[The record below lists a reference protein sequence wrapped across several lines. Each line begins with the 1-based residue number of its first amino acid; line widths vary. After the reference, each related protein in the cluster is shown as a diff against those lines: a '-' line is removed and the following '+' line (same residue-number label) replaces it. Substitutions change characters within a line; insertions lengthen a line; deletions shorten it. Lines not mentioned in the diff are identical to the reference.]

1 MTWPPFPSRL
11 PSSIVLVRRQTG
23 DVSPFNIGGVLKMQG
38 SMDALIFARAARD
51 YPRDVTWLCLAAL
64 CEIADPVV
72 SKIVRIARVD

>member
-1 MTWPPFPSRL
+1 
-11 PSSIVLVRRQTG
+11 
-23 DVSPFNIGGVLKMQG
+23 MQG